1 MLEVQGV
8 VKHFDGNLAVSRV
21 SFQIDKGELTALI
34 GPNGAGKTTLLDII
48 SGFTTQ
54 DEGMVRL
61 NGADLSRLSAWKR
74 ARSHTTRTFQHLR
87 DIKALTCLQN
97 VQLRVRGQVG
107 NSLISAIVRRGE
119 WRKQEQAVAD
129 RARQILAGLRM
140 EDLTQKPAAA
150 LSFGQRKM
158 LCLAGALAHDGD
170 LFLLDEPVSGLD
182 PKRSEIVAE
191 VLTSLAANG
200 KHVLFVEH
208 NLQLVAL
215 VAQRVLALDRGSV
228 LAEGDP
234 KSVLA
239 SSAVIRAYTQ

>member
-1 MLEVQGV
+1 
-8 VKHFDGNLAVSRV
+8 
-21 SFQIDKGELTALI
+21 
-34 GPNGAGKTTLLDII
+34 
-48 SGFTTQ
+48 
-54 DEGMVRL
+54 
-61 NGADLSRLSAWKR
+61 
-74 ARSHTTRTFQHLR
+74 
-87 DIKALTCLQN
+87 
-97 VQLRVRGQVG
+97 
-107 NSLISAIVRRGE
+107 
-119 WRKQEQAVAD
+119 
-129 RARQILAGLRM
+129 M

-228 LAEGDP
+228 LPEGDP